1 MVNTNQAKDLIE
13 AHIQTTE
20 VVEVPLI
27 EALGGYLATHI
38 FAPIAIP
45 SFSNSAMDGYGFRYM
60 DSLSTDTFTVVGE
73 VPAGKTVDIALGKGE
88 AVRIFT
94 GARVPSSVDT
104 VVIQE
109 KVTREGNTIH
119 FNTTK
124 VKKGENIR
132 FKGEQSKEG
141 DLVLHENTFVNAAVV
156 GFLACLGIDKVK
168 IFAKPTIGLLY
179 TGDELVEIGNPLPE
193 GKIYNAN
200 SYTLQAALV
209 EIGQSLSL
217 VQHIADTQQATEQAI
232 REALEK
238 VDVLLLSGG
247 ISVGDYDFVRSSLQ
261 NIGVEE
267 VFYKVA
273 QKPGK
278 PLYFGKYGHK
288 RIFALPGNPASV
300 FTCYHIYVKPFIL
313 GCYGRNN
320 FRKEMD
326 YATLTHPY
334 DRKKGE
340 LTQYLKAYVD
350 KAKVMVLHSQESH
363 KLDTLPLTNCLLE
376 FPAGKTTLE
385 KDEKVKIWRL

>member
-1 MVNTNQAKDLIE
+1 MA
-13 AHIQTTE
+13 
-20 VVEVPLI
+20 
-27 EALGGYLATHI
+27 
-38 FAPIAIP
+38 
-45 SFSNSAMDGYGFRYM
+45 
-60 DSLSTDTFTVVGE
+60 
-73 VPAGKTVDIALGKGE
+73 
-88 AVRIFT
+88 
-94 GARVPSSVDT
+94 
-104 VVIQE
+104 
-109 KVTREGNTIH
+109 
-119 FNTTK
+119 
-124 VKKGENIR
+124 
-132 FKGEQSKEG
+132 
-141 DLVLHENTFVNAAVV
+141 
-156 GFLACLGIDKVK
+156 
-168 IFAKPTIGLLY
+168 
-179 TGDELVEIGNPLPE
+179 
-193 GKIYNAN
+193 
-200 SYTLQAALV
+200 

-238 VDVLLLSGG
+238 VDILLLSGG
-247 ISVGDYDFVRSSLQ
+247 ISVGDYDFVRTSLQ

-278 PLYFGKYGHK
+278 PLYFGKYRHK

-300 FTCYHIYVKPFIL
+300 FTCYHMYVKPFIL

-340 LTQYLKAYVD
+340 VTQYLKAYVD

-376 FPAGKTTLE
+376 FPAGKTILE

>member
-27 EALGGYLATHI
+27 ESLGGYLATHI
-38 FAPIAIP
+38 FAPIAMP

-60 DSLSTDTFTVVGE
+60 DSLSTDTFTVVGK

-94 GARVPSSVDT
+94 GERMPSSVDT

-119 FNTTK
+119 FDTTK

-141 DLVLHENTFVNAAVV
+141 DLVLHENTFVNAAVI
-156 GFLACLGIDKVK
+156 GFLASLGIDSVK
-168 IFAKPTIGLLY
+168 IFSKPTIGLLY

-200 SYTLQAALV
+200 SYTLQATLA

-238 VDVLLLSGG
+238 VDILLLSGG

-300 FTCYHIYVKPFIL
+300 FTCYHMYVKPFIL

-340 LTQYLKAYVD
+340 VTQYLKAYVD

>member
-38 FAPIAIP
+38 FAPIAMP

-60 DSLSTDTFTVVGE
+60 DSLSTDTFTVVGKI
-73 VPAGKTVDIALGKGE
+73 PAGKTVDIALGKGE

-119 FNTTK
+119 FDTTK

-156 GFLACLGIDKVK
+156 GFLASLGIDKVK

-179 TGDELVEIGNPLPE
+179 TGDELVEIGTPLPE

-200 SYTLQAALV
+200 SYTLQAALA

-238 VDVLLLSGG
+238 VDILLLSGG
-247 ISVGDYDFVRSSLQ
+247 ISVGDYDFVRTSLQ

-288 RIFALPGNPASV
+288 RIFALPGNPA
-300 FTCYHIYVKPFIL
+300 YVCKTF
-313 GCYGRNN
+313 Y
-320 FRKEMD
+320 FRMLWQK
-326 YATLTHPY
+326 
-334 DRKKGE
+334 
-340 LTQYLKAYVD
+340 
-350 KAKVMVLHSQESH
+350 
-363 KLDTLPLTNCLLE
+363 
-376 FPAGKTTLE
+376 
-385 KDEKVKIWRL
+385 